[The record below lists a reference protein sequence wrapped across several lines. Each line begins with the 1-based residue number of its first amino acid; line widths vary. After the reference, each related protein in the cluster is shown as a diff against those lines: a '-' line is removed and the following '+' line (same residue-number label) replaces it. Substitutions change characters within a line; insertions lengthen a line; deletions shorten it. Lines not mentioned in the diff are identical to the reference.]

1 MPHKETLDDQGAGA
15 NIESAHD
22 PEKLVLDLIG
32 DGHRFSDK
40 FMRQTEKH
48 Q

>member
-1 MPHKETLDDQGAGA
+1 MALTQGKV
-15 NIESAHD
+15 NLAHD

-32 DGHRFSDK
+32 DGYRFS
-40 FMRQTEKH
+40 EKIMC